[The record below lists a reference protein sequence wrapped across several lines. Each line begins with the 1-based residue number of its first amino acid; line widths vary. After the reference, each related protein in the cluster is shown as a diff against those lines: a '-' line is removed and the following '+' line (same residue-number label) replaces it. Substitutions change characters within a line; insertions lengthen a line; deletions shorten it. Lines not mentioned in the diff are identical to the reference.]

1 MSEPIKRYR
10 YPPNELFCVV
20 RKEDLDLLEREVV
33 ELREARTSITS
44 EMVNALDSIQRFGWF
59 QTGMFA
65 RGSGEWI
72 QYKDFATVRS
82 MFEAIL
88 KRSP

>member
-1 MSEPIKRYR
+1 MSDTPRTDAWLKDYYETYGS
-10 YPPNELFCVV
+10 PPGVPS
-20 RKEDLDLLEREVV
+20 
-33 ELREARTSITS
+33 T
-44 EMVNALDSIQRFGWF
+44 LDSIQRFGWF

-88 KRSP
+88 KLSP